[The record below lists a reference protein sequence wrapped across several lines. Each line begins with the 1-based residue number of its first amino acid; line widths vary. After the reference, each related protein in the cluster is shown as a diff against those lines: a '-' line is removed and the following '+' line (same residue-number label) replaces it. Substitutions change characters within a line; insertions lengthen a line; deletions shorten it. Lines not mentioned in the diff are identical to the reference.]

1 MTSRTMEFKG
11 NYVAIITP
19 FRNGEVDYGALEALV
34 DRQIQGGVA
43 GLVPCGTTGES
54 PTLTHKEHDKVIEEV
69 LRFANGRVPVIAGT
83 GSNSTAEAIR
93 LTLHAEEVGASAAL
107 VVSPYYNKPSQKGLR
122 AHFEAIANA
131 TTIPLILYQIPGRC
145 SVEISLDTIEQ
156 LAKHPRIQAIKEAT
170 GNLGNISE
178 IRRRT
183 DLQILSGD
191 DNLTLPLLS
200 LGGSGVVSVLS
211 NLLPKEISA
220 LVQAGLERNWQ
231 KALNIHEALFPLM
244 KAMFLETNPQPIKTA
259 LAVQGLCAEEF
270 RLPLLPMEPKNRKE
284 LLRILEETLPNLN

>member
-1 MTSRTMEFKG
+1 MEFKG

-19 FRNGEVDYGALEALV
+19 FRNGEVDYQALEALV
-34 DRQIQGGVA
+34 NRQIQGGVS

-93 LTLHAEEVGASAAL
+93 LTLHAEEAGASAAL

-122 AHFEAIANA
+122 AHFEAIAEA
-131 TTIPLILYQIPGRC
+131 TSLPIVLYQIPGRC
-145 SVEISLDTIEQ
+145 SVEISLETIAQ
-156 LAKHPRIQAIKEAT
+156 LAEHPRIQAIKEAT
-170 GNLGNISE
+170 GNLSNVSE

-183 DLQILSGD
+183 NLQILSGD
-191 DNLTLPLLS
+191 DNLTLPLLA

-211 NLLPKEISA
+211 NLLPEQIST
-220 LVQAGLERNWQ
+220 LVQAGLNKEMD
-231 KALNIHEALFPLM
+231 KALNLHEALFPLM

-259 LAVQGLCAEEF
+259 LAAQGLCAEEF

-284 LLRILEETLPNLN
+284 LLRILEETLPNLT